1 MLDDAG
7 MNSYTMEKLEKLVD
21 WFKDTYFMSFITPC
35 WTIERGDDTE
45 KGKPYKIYLEWYDED
60 KEDTTENSIQLVNGV
75 DVSKVP
81 VIVLIRNFAQ
91 KIWKETRCKNFEIFY
106 RINSGKEKEV

>member
-7 MNSYTMEKLEKLVD
+7 MNSYTMEKLGELVD
-21 WFKDTYFMSFITPC
+21 WFRDTYFMSFITPC
-35 WTIERGDDTE
+35 WTIKRGDDTE

-75 DVSKVP
+75 DVSKVTVP
-81 VIVLIRNFAQ
+81 VLIRNFAQ
-91 KIWKETRCKNFEIFY
+91 KIWRETRCKNFEIFY
-106 RINSGKEKEV
+106 RINSGKVKGV